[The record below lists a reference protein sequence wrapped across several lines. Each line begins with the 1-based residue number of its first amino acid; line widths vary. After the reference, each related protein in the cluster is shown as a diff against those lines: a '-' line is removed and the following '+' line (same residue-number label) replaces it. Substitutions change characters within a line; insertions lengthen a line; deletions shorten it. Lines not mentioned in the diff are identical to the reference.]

1 MTCFQQLH
9 PIRSLTS
16 IDYRFHGRR
25 FILLFCVS
33 LFGTSIG
40 GTYFFRDAIVTPISS
55 VIIAI
60 GLDDARS
67 LFVVALLLTAMSA
80 IVGGLV
86 GQCKSGTIIGAVII
100 FWFHYLANFIQSEQ
114 LPHVDGG
121 GHLKLLNSQALI
133 DTALIMMGLAFFVA
147 FIGTAIGIALAEVVL
162 DPVYQMLRSASR
174 YLTQHRSVWQEKTRP
189 QMVAHVKETERAWW
203 EKLFRVIGQWS
214 GIAAVITSLL
224 LTMNSGD
231 LFQFWDT
238 SLHPS
243 PVSVHGTLVA
253 STIVSSALHGQH
265 KNFLIYLPP
274 SYAKAPTKRY
284 PVLYLLHGSPGT
296 DIDWK
301 VGGNANGSADTLISY
316 KDIPDLI
323 MVFPD
328 GNGRPK
334 MTSEWA
340 NSFDQRQLIETF
352 VVRDL
357 VQYIDQHYRTLPDA
371 AHRAI
376 GGLSMGGFGAM
387 NIAEHHPDVFGS
399 VISLGG
405 YYVAEGAIWGKNTA
419 YIRANSSLLTFPKN
433 KAAWKLH
440 IYLGAATKDQPY
452 YNDTKTFMKMLNTL
466 HVPYRFDLEP
476 GRHRWAVWEVQLYHA
491 LQWLKW

>member
-1 MTCFQQLH
+1 MGLMRMLKLLSSGY
-9 PIRSLTS
+9 RSS
-16 IDYRFHGRR
+16 RVR

-33 LFGTSIG
+33 LLGTLLG
-40 GTYFFRDAIVTPISS
+40 GAYFFRDDIVTGISS
-55 VIIAI
+55 VIINI

-67 LFVVALLLTAMSA
+67 LFVVTLLMTVVSAL
-80 IVGGLV
+80 VGGLL
-86 GQCKSGTIIGAVII
+86 GRRKSGAMLGAAIV
-100 FWFHYLANFIQSEQ
+100 FWFRYLAGFIQSEMV
-114 LPHVDGG
+114 PHFDGG
-121 GHLKLLNSQALI
+121 GHLKPLNSQVLLN
-133 DTALIMMGLAFFVA
+133 TSFIMMGLALFAA
-147 FIGTAIGIALAEVVL
+147 FIGAAVGIALAEVML
-162 DPVYQMLRSASR
+162 DPLYELFRPAWR
-174 YLTQHRSVWQEKTRP
+174 YFAHRRPVWQEATEPRVTVHVGEAERP
-189 QMVAHVKETERAWW
+189 LWERIVRT
-203 EKLFRVIGQWS
+203 LGQWL
-214 GIAAVITSLL
+214 GIGVVITSLV
-224 LTMNSGD
+224 LTMNSGN

-238 SLHPS
+238 SLHS
-243 PVSVHGTLVA
+243 TPVSVHGTIVA
-253 STIVSSALHGQH
+253 GTLVSSALHGQR

-274 SYAKAPTKRY
+274 SYYKATTKHY

-301 VGGNANGSADTLISY
+301 IGGNANGSADTLINY
-316 KDIPDLI
+316 KGIPELI

-340 NSFDQRQLIETF
+340 NSFDHRQLIETY

-357 VQYIDQHYRTLPDA
+357 VQYIDQHYRTIPDA
-371 AHRAI
+371 AYRAI

-405 YYVAEGAIWGKNTA
+405 YYVAEGAIWGKNVA
-419 YIRANSSLLTFPKN
+419 YMRANSPLFTFPKN

-452 YNDTKTFMKMLNTL
+452 YNDTKIFMKMLSKL
-466 HVPYRFDLEP
+466 HIPYRFDLQP
-476 GRHRWAVWEVQLYHA
+476 GHHRWAVWEVQMYHA
-491 LQWLKW
+491 LQWLRWGQS